1 LEKVLMAQVET
12 TQAVKRATLEND
24 RKVRKGS
31 TYYSHAHPLLTTS
44 VAEGLHQRIKPKSM
58 S

>member
-1 LEKVLMAQVET
+1 MAQVET